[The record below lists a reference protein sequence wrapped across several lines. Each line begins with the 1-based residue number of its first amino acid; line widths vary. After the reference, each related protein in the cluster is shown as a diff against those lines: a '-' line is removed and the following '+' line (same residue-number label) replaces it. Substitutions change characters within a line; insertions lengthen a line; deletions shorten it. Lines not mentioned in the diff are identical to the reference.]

1 MDSGYVCLQ
10 IVGDNF
16 NTEDKGLAL
25 RADQEVGEYGDM
37 A

>member
-1 MDSGYVCLQ
+1 MDSGYVCLH

-25 RADQEVGEYGDM
+25 REVGEYGDM